1 MILLKTGNVLSD
13 GGILLLIISKL
24 IKTPIKA
31 RKLINIAFRQG
42 FNKLNKKILLD
53 KDYSKINISTKNQN
67 LISHY
72 QIVDNTEEKNEF
84 IKINIF

>member
-13 GGILLLIISKL
+13 GGIFTVNNIEINKNSYKSKEE
-24 IKTPIKA
+24 
-31 RKLINIAFRQG
+31 LINIAFRQG

-53 KDYSKINISTKNQN
+53 KDYSKIENISLQKIKN

-72 QIVDNTEEKNEF
+72 QIVDNTEEKKR
-84 IKINIF
+84 IY